1 MRKPNFVWLKK
12 NSISGSSSLLLY
24 QLPLNT
30 IRTTTISTAILS
42 MRDSIGKYIQGT
54 EPQTYMISETGYTPY
69 FFKSTLDHRLAY
81 ETRGTWQLQNDYMSG
96 PFINYTIVDSINK
109 RLVVLEGF
117 CYSPSKEKR
126 DVMHELDAIMHS
138 VHVLKSNTFT
148 PNKK

>member
-1 MRKPNFVWLKK
+1 
-12 NSISGSSSLLLY
+12 
-24 QLPLNT
+24 
-30 IRTTTISTAILS
+30 

-54 EPQTYMISETGYTPY
+54 EPKTYMISETGYTPY

-126 DVMHELDAIMHS
+126 DIMHELDAIMHS
-138 VHVLKSNTFT
+138 VHVLKNNTFT

>member
-1 MRKPNFVWLKK
+1 
-12 NSISGSSSLLLY
+12 
-24 QLPLNT
+24 
-30 IRTTTISTAILS
+30 
-42 MRDSIGKYIQGT
+42 
-54 EPQTYMISETGYTPY
+54 
-69 FFKSTLDHRLAY
+69 
-81 ETRGTWQLQNDYMSG
+81 MSG

-138 VHVLKSNTFT
+138 VHVLKNNTFT